1 MLCKKCGSY
10 NADGSEYCSVCKE
23 PLLLKNSNSSS
34 IRSRIDSERLL
45 VQLKSTVNE
54 RYFITRFVGE
64 GAFGQVFYAIDKATN
79 SGVAL
84 KIFKPYVFKDEGE
97 MSRLMWGIR
106 GIKDISHPNLVRIF
120 DSDISVEGWVYVSMR
135 FIYGMSL
142 ANTIRLRTEVNKP
155 FSFEEIEPLFFQ
167 MGEILNEMHPT
178 MCHGDF
184 KPSNII
190 IQPDYIKITD
200 TTILSYINISNCI
213 REVREDKLH
222 IYLAPEV
229 LLGAEPSYRSDIYS
243 CGRILLTLLS
253 GSEKSNI
260 DIDKVE
266 LFRYRN
272 DIDTRL
278 KNIIKK
284 ATAIDPLTR
293 HCDINEFNNE
303 LFETL
308 AIYNELPQNI
318 KDEYHQAIS
327 AIDAKFTHIKK
338 GGVVSAI
345 EKEPSKRAEGSS
357 SKGKIVAMIILLLI
371 LVGSIIFV
379 VFKGRLGEQFIDRIS
394 VISVMDKG
402 MLNDIS
408 SLILQDVTFIDG
420 GEDIS
425 SESSLSDI
433 IVADTGE
440 EPEDIVAT
448 IPSVGER
455 KVDDRRTQRKSE
467 KIKKEEEVVKAVEKT
482 EKTAIK
488 EGGRGGG
495 PCPQDMIYIN
505 AGTFKM
511 GSLPVDEGRQ
521 PDEPAFVTVTTA
533 AFCIDR
539 YEYPN
544 KKGAMP
550 KGSVSFAEADKLCGE
565 LGKRLCSEEE
575 WERAC
580 KGVSM
585 VRYPY
590 DNTFDPSACNAES
603 NTGDDRSVAPS
614 GKFARCKSTYG
625 VYDMSGNLAEWVY
638 MKGGQ
643 RGVKGG
649 YVNKPDWAVRC
660 ASRKIENPSKRSPFY
675 GFRCCADALE

>member
-10 NADGSEYCSVCKE
+10 NADGAEYCSVCKE
-23 PLLLKNSNSSS
+23 PLLVKNSGSM
-34 IRSRIDSERLL
+34 RSRVDSERLL
-45 VQLKSTVNE
+45 VQLKSTINE
-54 RYFITRFVGE
+54 RYFITRFIG
-64 GAFGQVFYAIDKATN
+64 GGTFGQVFYAIDKATN

-84 KIFKPYVFKDEGE
+84 KIFKPYVFKDEEE

-120 DSDISVEGWVYVSMR
+120 DSDISEEGWVYVAMR

-142 ANTIRLRTEVNKP
+142 ANTINLRTEVNKP
-155 FSFEEIEPLFFQ
+155 FSFEEIEPLIFQ

-200 TTILSYINISNCI
+200 TTLLNYINISNCI
-213 REVREDKLH
+213 NQIREDKLH
-222 IYLAPEV
+222 LYLAPEV
-229 LLGAEPSYRSDIYS
+229 LQGAEPSYRSDIYS

-253 GSEKSNI
+253 GSEKS

-266 LFRYRN
+266 LFRYN
-272 DIDTRL
+272 SDIDTRL
-278 KNIIKK
+278 RNIIKK
-284 ATAIDPLTR
+284 ATLVDPLAR
-293 HCDINEFNNE
+293 HSDINEFNNE
-303 LFETL
+303 LIETL
-308 AIYNELPQNI
+308 SLYKELPQDI

-338 GGVVSAI
+338 RGVVSVR
-345 EKEPSKRAEGSS
+345 EREPSERVEGRS
-357 SKGKIVAMIILLLI
+357 SKGKIIAMIILLLI
-371 LVGSIIFV
+371 LVGGVIFV
-379 VFKGRLGEQFIDRIS
+379 VLKGRLGEQFIDRIS
-394 VISVMDKG
+394 VISVLDKG
-402 MLNDIS
+402 VLDDVS
-408 SLILQDVTFIDG
+408 SLISEDVTFVG
-420 GEDIS
+420 GKGDVS
-425 SESSLSDI
+425 SESLLPDI
-433 IVADTGE
+433 IVVDTGE

-455 KVDDRRTQRKSE
+455 KVGQRGRTQRQSE
-467 KIKKEEEVVKAVEKT
+467 KIKKEKEVVKAVEET
-482 EKTAIK
+482 EKMAIK
-488 EGGRGGG
+488 EEMRGSG
-495 PCPQDMIYIN
+495 PCPEGMIYIK
-505 AGTFKM
+505 AGRFKM

-521 PDEPAFVTVTTA
+521 PDEPAFVTVTTS

-544 KKGAMP
+544 KKGVLP
-550 KGSVSFAEADKLCGE
+550 KGSVSFAEAERLCGA

-590 DNTFDPSACNAES
+590 DNNFDPSACNAES

-614 GKFARCKSTYG
+614 GKFRRCKSTYG

-638 MKGGQ
+638 MKGGR

-649 YVNKPDWAVRC
+649 YVNRPDWAVRC

-675 GFRCCADALE
+675 GFRCCADVLE